1 MIMKDRVAIITG
13 ATRGIGKSVL
23 YRFAE
28 EGAAVIGVYAS
39 SEHLAQQIED
49 ELRPKGVRIA
59 FFKGSITDRDFV
71 RSMLEQVYSG
81 FGKIDV
87 LVNNAGIVSDNFTSQ
102 MSLYEWDR
110 VYRTNFEGTYNFSKE
125 VIPYMERQ
133 GSGKIVNVIS
143 VTGVLGREAQTNY
156 GASKGSI
163 IGLTRMLARR
173 YASKGIY
180 VNAIAPGMINTE
192 MIGHVPKDKLDNF
205 LVHTDLKRLG
215 ESREIADSV
224 LFLSGEMSNYIAGS
238 VLKVDGGF
246 IR

>member
-1 MIMKDRVAIITG
+1 MMMKNRVAIITG
-13 ATRGIGKSVL
+13 ATRGIGKAIL

-28 EGAAVIGVYAS
+28 EGATVVGVYAS
-39 SEHLAQQIED
+39 SDQMAQTIQED
-49 ELRPKGVRIA
+49 LRSKGVKVT
-59 FFKGSITDRDFV
+59 FFKGSITDEGFIRQ
-71 RSMLEQVYSG
+71 MMEQIMTEYGS
-81 FGKIDV
+81 IDI
-87 LVNNAGIVSDNFTSQ
+87 LINNAGIVADNFSSQ
-102 MSLYEWDR
+102 MLLDEWNR
-110 VYRTNFEGTYNFSKE
+110 VFRTNFEGTYCCSKE
-125 VIPYMERQ
+125 VIPYMERK
-133 GSGKIVNVIS
+133 GSGKIINVIS

-192 MIGHVPKDKLDNF
+192 MIGHVPPDKLDNF
-205 LVHTDLKRLG
+205 LLHTDMKRLG
-215 ESREIADSV
+215 EPREIADSV
-224 LFLSGEMSNYIAGS
+224 LFLASPMSDYIAGS

>member
-1 MIMKDRVAIITG
+1 MRMKDRVAIITG

-28 EGAAVIGVYAS
+28 EGAIVIGVYAS
-39 SEHLAQQIED
+39 SEHLARQIED
-49 ELRPKGVRIA
+49 ELRPQGVRTA

-71 RSMLEQVYSG
+71 RRLMEQVYSDY
-81 FGKIDV
+81 GKIDV
-87 LVNNAGIVSDNFTSQ
+87 LINNAGIVADNFTSQ
-102 MSLYEWDR
+102 MSLDEWDR
-110 VYRTNFEGTYNFSKE
+110 VYRTNFEGTYSCCIE
-125 VIPYMERQ
+125 AIPYMERQ

-156 GASKGSI
+156 GTSKGSI

-224 LFLSGEMSNYIAGS
+224 LFLSGEMSDYIAGG

-246 IR
+246 MR